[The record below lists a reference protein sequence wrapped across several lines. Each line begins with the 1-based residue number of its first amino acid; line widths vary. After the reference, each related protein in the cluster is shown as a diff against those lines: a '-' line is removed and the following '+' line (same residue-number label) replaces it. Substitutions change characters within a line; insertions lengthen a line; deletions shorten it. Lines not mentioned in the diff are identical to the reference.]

1 VKYPVYKIYNEIA
14 DDFKKNA
21 PDSLKSILHES
32 SFFGWVFMST
42 EMALVQS
49 LFNGLAFSFPVAA
62 IVLIYATQ
70 NIVLSMYAI
79 FSVGSVVVSVLGF
92 CKLYMGWSLGVTE
105 TFAGIIV
112 VGLAVDYVV
121 HQAHMYEDAAHC
133 EYHYQTREERFKH
146 SATKMGST
154 VIAGAIT
161 TAGSGCFMFLCQLG
175 FFYKMAVLIVI
186 TILFSFIYSLGLFL
200 SLCVVM
206 GPEGA
211 FGNIPKLK
219 ACTSKDDK

>member
-1 VKYPVYKIYNEIA
+1 
-14 DDFKKNA
+14 
-21 PDSLKSILHES
+21 
-32 SFFGWVFMST
+32 
-42 EMALVQS
+42 
-49 LFNGLAFSFPVAA
+49 
-62 IVLIYATQ
+62 
-70 NIVLSMYAI
+70 
-79 FSVGSVVVSVLGF
+79 
-92 CKLYMGWSLGVTE
+92 MGWSLGVTE

-133 EYHYQTREERFKH
+133 EHHFQTREERFTH

-175 FFYKMAVLIVI
+175 FFYKMAVLIVV
-186 TILFSFIYSLGLFL
+186 TIMWSFIYSMGLFL

-206 GPEGA
+206 GPEGEFA
-211 FGNIPKLK
+211 NITTPPCLK
-219 ACTSKDDK
+219 NDGDKKEGSSTI

>member
-1 VKYPVYKIYNEIA
+1 
-14 DDFKKNA
+14 
-21 PDSLKSILHES
+21 
-32 SFFGWVFMST
+32 
-42 EMALVQS
+42 MALPEAGPCEGVILYS
-49 LFNGLAFSFPVAA
+49 RGPETYSKNDVPF
-62 IVLIYATQ
+62 ATTCDWPCHAETT
-70 NIVLSMYAI
+70 ST
-79 FSVGSVVVSVLGF
+79 S
-92 CKLYMGWSLGVTE
+92 TE

-186 TILFSFIYSLGLFL
+186 TIMFSFIYSLLRSFIR
-200 SLCVVM
+200 S
-206 GPEGA
+206 
-211 FGNIPKLK
+211 FIR
-219 ACTSKDDK
+219 

>member
-1 VKYPVYKIYNEIA
+1 
-14 DDFKKNA
+14 
-21 PDSLKSILHES
+21 
-32 SFFGWVFMST
+32 M
-42 EMALVQS
+42 
-49 LFNGLAFSFPVAA
+49 
-62 IVLIYATQ
+62 
-70 NIVLSMYAI
+70 
-79 FSVGSVVVSVLGF
+79 
-92 CKLYMGWSLGVTE
+92 WSLGVTE

-133 EYHYQTREERFKH
+133 DKRYQTREERFAH

-175 FFYKMAVLIVI
+175 LFYKMAVLIVV
-186 TILFSFIYSLGLFL
+186 TIMWSFVYSLGLFL

-206 GPEGA
+206 GPEGE
-211 FGNIPKLK
+211 FGNIPKPSCLK
-219 ACTSKDDK
+219 RNEEKSGTI